1 MLAPKFCG
9 IYAFTGGGGWGRSDQ
24 PAAERAGEGPG
35 AVPTWLPLCSCLSGS
50 PRPPTG
56 LAGPLGWGR
65 APGRAAPTSSRL
77 GLTPHKGEDCS
88 HGGAG
93 AGKHKWPLCVCSQ
106 GRGLRRPSLPAS
118 RAGQRGSSPTLR
130 WTPALPQPVGE
141 TDVGGHRQPL
151 VLFCDSLPVTSHGGP
166 CSLGPPSAFQGPAF
180 PQGALTWDHRGR
192 GQRLPTLLLCRE
204 GNRGPQMTFAEFTGP
219 SRKMV
224 RNADLDATQAAI
236 RPPALSSSCCATSC
250 K

>member
-1 MLAPKFCG
+1 MTSLQPREQGRARALSPLGCHCAADFQEALG
-9 IYAFTGGGGWGRSDQ
+9 PRRGW
-24 PAAERAGEGPG
+24 
-35 AVPTWLPLCSCLSGS
+35 L
-50 PRPPTG
+50 
-56 LAGPLGWGR
+56 GPLGGAGLLAGLPLPPPGWASRHTRGR
-65 APGRAAPTSSRL
+65 IVPTAVPGPESTSGHCACAHRAWAEASVAARQPCRAAWQL
-77 GLTPHKGEDCS
+77 PH
-88 HGGAG
+88 
-93 AGKHKWPLCVCSQ
+93 
-106 GRGLRRPSLPAS
+106 PSLD
-118 RAGQRGSSPTLR
+118 
-130 WTPALPQPVGE
+130 PALPQPVGE

-192 GQRLPTLLLCRE
+192 GQRLPTLLLCGE

-219 SRKMV
+219 SRKTV

>member
-1 MLAPKFCG
+1 MAATVQLTFRKPSAPDGAGWAPWVGQGSWQGCPYLLQAG
-9 IYAFTGGGGWGRSDQ
+9 PHTTQGGGLFPRRCRGRKAQ
-24 PAAERAGEGPG
+24 VATVR
-35 AVPTWLPLCSCLSGS
+35 V
-50 PRPPTG
+50 
-56 LAGPLGWGR
+56 
-65 APGRAAPTSSRL
+65 
-77 GLTPHKGEDCS
+77 LT
-88 HGGAG
+88 
-93 AGKHKWPLCVCSQ
+93 

-192 GQRLPTLLLCRE
+192 GQRLPTLLLCGE

-219 SRKMV
+219 SRRMV